1 MPILET
7 ALFLAYCGLGLHSAR
22 RLGDDDDGG
31 FWGPG
36 SGAGSPRSYP
46 ATPSPAPVAARPAP
60 DHCGQPDGIRIAC
73 NRNRQFEA
81 RCELSDGRARDVAAD
96 MLVDTGATTTTLAH
110 PQARALGVDLGRLR
124 YHQSVITASGREYA
138 GEFVI
143 PELRVYDTSGEF
155 ALTLYDVTAHVFQ
168 RDVFSGGVLGM
179 NALCQVSAT
188 FENDELV
195 LRA

>member
-1 MPILET
+1 MPILEIAT
-7 ALFLAYCGLGLHSAR
+7 FLISCGLGLHSAK

-36 SGAGSPRSYP
+36 NGAGSPRSYP
-46 ATPSPAPVAARPAP
+46 ATPSPAPSAARPTP
-60 DHCGQPDGIRIAC
+60 VHGDEPDGIRIAC

-81 RCELSDGRARDVAAD
+81 RCEMSDGRGRDVAAD
-96 MLVDTGATTTTLAH
+96 MLVDTGATTTTLTHA
-110 PQARALGVDLGRLR
+110 QARALGVDLRRLN
-124 YHQSVITASGREYA
+124 YYQPVTTASGEECA
-138 GEFVI
+138 ADFSI
-143 PELRVYDTSGEF
+143 PELRVFDTSGEF
-155 ALTLYDVTAHVFQ
+155 ALTLYDVEAHVFQ

-179 NALCQVSAT
+179 NALRQVSAT